1 MYVVGS
7 NASRYIRHVLD
18 KIQNGN
24 TPEILHARCRVE
36 SLSLVVRII
45 FALLLFV
52 C

>member
-18 KIQNGN
+18 KVQNGN
-24 TPEILHARCRVE
+24 TPEILQALCRVE
-36 SLSLVVRII
+36 RHLRVVRII
-45 FALLLFV
+45 LVLLLFV